1 MILNTK
7 KIKLKKLIP
16 MIKTKSILPAILF
29 VLFSFNNVCL
39 VAQSGLLTGDLNR
52 VVVLARF
59 NGDPEFDQSRSYY
72 DTYYNGADSSLKS
85 YFKAISNGKLNVNSF
100 LFPTES
106 STSNS
111 FELKYC
117 FYCYDSDWSKNFP
130 TCKGKDIS
138 SLSDVSIGFI
148 IKDLVSKIGT
158 DLDPTI
164 NIDKDNDG
172 IVDNFVILLRGSG
185 RGLNQGI
192 YTPQNGVISDRYTNT
207 NGLITLNGK
216 IVKNY
221 TIVYERNS
229 LSTNCRFLLNCLGF
243 QSLYRMQSSFP
254 RPVGAWDPLDGPEL
268 SYPLVYN
275 RWKYSAGQWVENI
288 PTIDHAGMYTLNSSD
303 QATNNAYRINST
315 DPNEFFILEFRDN
328 SKGYD
333 INMPESGLIVYR
345 VNNLQTGSL
354 HDIPEYYVFRTDGT
368 ITIPGDLQSA
378 AFSNLNGHINFNATS
393 NPTPFLSTGVSQNI
407 SISGIAI
414 TGQTLIF
421 NVDNIPT
428 SINTVKTDELN
439 IYPNPT
445 FGLIHINGGYE
456 KLTLFDISG
465 KRLFEKVLT
474 VETPAT
480 IDLSDRNAGFYILEL
495 KKGQETKKVKIIRY

>member
-1 MILNTK
+1 MN
-7 KIKLKKLIP
+7 
-16 MIKTKSILPAILF
+16 KTKYILLVIIS
-29 VLFSFNNVCL
+29 VLLSFNNVKL
-39 VAQSGLLTGDLNR
+39 IAQSGLLTGDLNR

-72 DTYYNGADSSLKS
+72 DTYYNGADLSLKS
-85 YFKAISNGKLNVNSF
+85 YFNAISNGKLNVNSI

-117 FYCYDSDWSKNFP
+117 FFCYDSDWSKNFP

-138 SLSDVSIGFI
+138 SLTDVSIGFI

-158 DLDPTI
+158 DLDPGI

-192 YTPQNGVISDRYTNT
+192 YTPQNGVISDRFTNT

-229 LSTNCRFLLNCLGF
+229 LSTNCRFLLNYLGF
-243 QSLYRMQSSFP
+243 PCLYRMNSSYP
-254 RPVGAWDPLDGPEL
+254 RPVGAWDPMDGPEL

-275 RWKYSAGQWVENI
+275 RWKYSAGQWVDSI
-288 PTIDHAGMYTLNSSD
+288 PTIDKAGTYTLNSS
-303 QATNNAYRINST
+303 AKETNNAYRINSS

-333 INMPESGLIVYR
+333 SNLPESGLIVYR
-345 VNNLQTGSL
+345 VNNLQTGSVNE
-354 HDIPEYYVFRTDGT
+354 IPEYYVFRTDGT
-368 ITIPGDLQSA
+368 VTIAGDLQSA
-378 AFSNLNGHINFNATS
+378 AFSNLNGRVSLNETS
-393 NPTPFLSTGVSQNI
+393 NPAPFLSTGVSQDI
-407 SISGIAI
+407 SISGITI
-414 TGQTLIF
+414 VGQTLTF
-421 NVDNIPT
+421 NVDNFPT
-428 SINTVKTDELN
+428 STNTIKTDDLK

-445 FGLIHINGGYE
+445 SGLIHVSGNYE
-456 KLTLFDISG
+456 KLTLFDITG
-465 KRLFEKVLT
+465 KRLFEKVMT
-474 VETPAT
+474 VDTQES
-480 IDLSDRNAGFYILEL
+480 IDISNRNRGVYILEL
-495 KKGQETKKVKIIRY
+495 KNGQETKKVKIIRY